1 MIKLRRYLVAGLLV
15 WVPLFV
21 TILIIRVAIGLMDR
35 TLGLVPKQYRP
46 EILLQQVFNTAE
58 PVVIPGLGVILT
70 FVVLLLTGILA
81 ANFVGRA
88 FVGGWES
95 LLHRIPIVRSIYSG
109 AKNFAEIV
117 FSDSS
122 DSFKQV
128 LLIEYPRRGL
138 YSLAFQTSSEL
149 GEVQGRTGEDV
160 VCCFVPTTPNPTSGF
175 IIIVPKS
182 DVTVLDMEVDE
193 ALKMIISLGV
203 VVPQWRNAGDA
214 SLPQG
219 ERSSRQV
226 SSGS

>member
-1 MIKLRRYLVAGLLV
+1 MKLRRYLVAGLLV

-21 TILIIRVAIGLMDR
+21 TVLIIRFGVGLMDR
-35 TLGLVPKQYRP
+35 TLRLLPEQYRP
-46 EILLQQVFNTAE
+46 EILLQQLFNTAE

-70 FVVLLLTGILA
+70 LVVLLLTGVLA

-128 LLIEYPRRGL
+128 LLVEYPRKGL

-175 IIIVPKS
+175 IIIVPRK
-182 DVTVLDMEVDE
+182 DITVLDMDVDE

-203 VVPQWRNAGDA
+203 VVPKWRNLKTRE
-214 SLPQG
+214 LPL
-219 ERSSRQV
+219 EEPATD
-226 SSGS
+226 